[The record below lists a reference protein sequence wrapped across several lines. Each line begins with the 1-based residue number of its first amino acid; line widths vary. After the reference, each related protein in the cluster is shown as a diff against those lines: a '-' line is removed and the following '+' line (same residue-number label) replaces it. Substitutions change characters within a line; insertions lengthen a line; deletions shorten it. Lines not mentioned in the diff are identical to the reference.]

1 MCRYMQLSTTN
12 RQALFSSCWTG
23 MQWVFSGWCLN
34 ISTITSFF
42 QLWIGWER
50 DYLTRVFKDFIASK
64 SLLGSQSL
72 WRVYRLVFGFHCI
85 IRFLRVYWRWRFHLN
100 HNIPSTQV
108 GLYVQLL
115 RGYDYQDVSGIKL
128 ISIELIWV
136 SDYQKIF
143 RELGLSQYRTNSSFR
158 VSEYLIDLGPFVC
171 KNT

>member
-1 MCRYMQLSTTN
+1 M
-12 RQALFSSCWTG
+12 
-23 MQWVFSGWCLN
+23 
-34 ISTITSFF
+34 
-42 QLWIGWER
+42 
-50 DYLTRVFKDFIASK
+50 
-64 SLLGSQSL
+64 
-72 WRVYRLVFGFHCI
+72 
-85 IRFLRVYWRWRFHLN
+85 
-100 HNIPSTQV
+100 

-143 RELGLSQYRTNSSFR
+143 RELGISQYRTNCSFR